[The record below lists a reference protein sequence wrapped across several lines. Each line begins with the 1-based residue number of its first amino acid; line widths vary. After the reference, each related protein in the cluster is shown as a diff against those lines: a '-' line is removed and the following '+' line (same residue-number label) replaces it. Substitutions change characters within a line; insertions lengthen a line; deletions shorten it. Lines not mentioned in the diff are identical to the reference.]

1 MSKTSRWPIFAVILL
16 VSALFALIAVE
27 KIGHSGEAQTHHPAG
42 WRFTLPKGDAAKGRA
57 VFQKYECQYCHEVR
71 GEDFPFAG
79 VDYGPELSQMGP
91 LHPLEY
97 FAESV
102 INPSAIASKQYR
114 GTDGKSTMP
123 DYNEKMTIQELIDLS
138 TYLASLKPKGVPKSV
153 TGEGKIIAVAS
164 DSGQIVI
171 DHEEIKGFMD
181 AMTMGYKVSTR
192 SLLKKFKSGDRVRFT
207 IDTETRVITKI
218 ESLKSESKRGDSK

>member
-1 MSKTSRWPIFAVILL
+1 MSSRRRRP
-16 VSALFALIAVE
+16 VSLMIVFSLSFSASALIALE

-42 WRFTLPKGDAAKGRA
+42 WRFTLPNGDAAEGRA

-102 INPSAIASKQYR
+102 MNPNAVVGKQYR
-114 GTDGKSTMP
+114 GPDGKSTMP
-123 DYNEKMTIQELIDLS
+123 SYNEKMTVQELIDLS
-138 TYLASLKPKGVPKSV
+138 AYLASLKPKGVPKSV
-153 TGEGKIIAVAS
+153 TAEGKVVALLADS
-164 DSGQIVI
+164 DQIVI
-171 DHEEIKGFMD
+171 DHGEIKDFMD
-181 AMTMGYKVSTR
+181 AMTMGYKVSSR
-192 SLLKKFKSGDRVRFT
+192 ALLEGIKAGDKIRFT
-207 IDTETRVITKI
+207 LDTDKRSITKI
-218 ESLKSESKRGDSK
+218 MKVK